1 MAFTFYLQLG
11 QKKKNS
17 HNKYSAI
24 NGNDIRKRTEVGK
37 TQFQGTG
44 SATNSEK

>member
-1 MAFTFYLQLG
+1 MYLQLG
-11 QKKKNS
+11 QKKS

-24 NGNDIRKRTEVGK
+24 NGNNIRQRTEVGK

-44 SATNSEK
+44 SATN